1 MRIDQ
6 PQSLDAMFAVIRK
19 LLGLKPRELAAA
31 DQSWDPGLFI
41 YVKIP
46 GDIQPLVR
54 GERFEDPLQAALEE
68 WGLGNISGGGSQLA
82 DPYPDG
88 RPRVEF
94 CGIDV
99 DVTDP
104 EKGRTFL
111 MKKLVELS
119 APPGTELHYTRD
131 GAKLLDRYENGSW
144 TEGMTRTA
152 THPGFGV

>member
-1 MRIDQ
+1 ML
-6 PQSLDAMFAVIRK
+6 SAIRK
-19 LLGLKPRELAAA
+19 LLGLKPRKSTQA
-31 DQSWDPGLFI
+31 DHSWDPSLFI

-54 GERFEDPLQAALEE
+54 GERFEDPLQTALAEL
-68 WGLGNISGGGSQLA
+68 GLGSISGGGSQLD

-99 DVTDP
+99 DVKDR
-104 EKGRTFL
+104 EKARAFL
-111 MKKLVELS
+111 MKKLVELD

-144 TEGMTRTA
+144 SEGLVRTVM
-152 THPGFGV
+152 HPGFGV

>member
-1 MRIDQ
+1 
-6 PQSLDAMFAVIRK
+6 MFSFIRK
-19 LLGLKPRELAAA
+19 LLGLKSGELPDA
-31 DQSWDPGLFI
+31 DPQWDPNLFI

-46 GDIQPLVR
+46 GDIQPLAR
-54 GERFEDPLQAALEE
+54 AERFEEPLQAVLEQT
-68 WGLGNISGGGSQLA
+68 GLGNISGGGSQLD

-99 DVTDP
+99 EVADRD
-104 EKGRTFL
+104 KARALL
-111 MKKLVELS
+111 MDTLVELD

-131 GAKLLDRYENGSW
+131 GTKLLDRFAEGSW
-144 TEGMTRTA
+144 KEALPRTV

>member
-1 MRIDQ
+1 
-6 PQSLDAMFAVIRK
+6 MFGGIRK
-19 LLGLKPRELAAA
+19 LLGLKPAGSAGA
-31 DQSWDPGLFI
+31 HQSLDPGLFI

-68 WGLGNISGGGSQLA
+68 RGLGAISGGGSQLD

-99 DVTDP
+99 DVTDR
-104 EKGRTFL
+104 EQARAFL
-111 MKKLVELS
+111 MKKLV
-119 APPGTELHYTRD
+119 
-131 GAKLLDRYENGSW
+131 
-144 TEGMTRTA
+144 
-152 THPGFGV
+152 

>member
-1 MRIDQ
+1 
-6 PQSLDAMFAVIRK
+6 MFGVIRK
-19 LLGLKPRELAAA
+19 LLGLKPRESAGA
-31 DQSWDPGLFI
+31 DQSWDPSLFI

-68 WGLGNISGGGSQLA
+68 LGLGNISGGGSQLD

-88 RPRVEF
+88 RPCVEF

-99 DVTDP
+99 DVTDR
-104 EKGRTFL
+104 EKARAFL
-111 MKKLVELS
+111 MKKLIELGV
-119 APPGTELHYTRD
+119 PPGTELHYVKD
-131 GAKLLDRYENGSW
+131 GTKLLDRYENGAW
-144 TEGMTRTA
+144 NEAAIRTA

>member
-1 MRIDQ
+1 
-6 PQSLDAMFAVIRK
+6 MFGGIRK
-19 LLGLKPRELAAA
+19 LLGLKPAESAGAH
-31 DQSWDPGLFI
+31 QSLDPGLFI

-68 WGLGNISGGGSQLA
+68 RGLGAISGGGSQLD

-99 DVTDP
+99 DVTDR
-104 EKGRTFL
+104 EQARAFL
-111 MKKLVELS
+111 MKKLVELT

-131 GAKLLDRYENGSW
+131 GVRLLDRYENGAW
-144 TEGMTRTA
+144 NEGMIRTA